1 MEIQDEYVEMAGQ
14 QPSRGHTPLG
24 VIFLLVAVLV
34 SGAFVIFGKGLLM
47 THFLSQESQESKRT
61 VVVDYDGTE
70 FTDSSFEID
79 PTIDGTS
86 QVDETPPPE
95 K

>member
-1 MEIQDEYVEMAGQ
+1 MEIQDEYVEMVGQ

-24 VIFLLVAVLV
+24 VILLFVAVLV
-34 SGAFVIFGKGLLM
+34 SGAFVVFGKGLLM
-47 THFLSQESQESKRT
+47 THFLSQESEESKRT

-70 FTDSSFEID
+70 SSDPSFEFGSAID
-79 PTIDGTS
+79 RPS
-86 QVDETPPPE
+86 RLYETLDLE